1 MTESIVRLIWLV
13 VGLVVTGVVVLI
25 VWSVLADTAEKIDTD
40 GGYYDDIEIERICD
54 AAGGDWNEANDPP
67 CAAP

>member
-40 GGYYDDIEIERICD
+40 GGYYDDIESQVICN
-54 AAGGDWNEANDPP
+54 AAGGTWNGSNDPP